1 MPRPK
6 KCRRVEGIPRARS
19 FKPQGIPMR
28 DLEEIYLSLDG
39 FEALR
44 LVDVEGA
51 DLESAAR
58 RMGVSRHTVGRV
70 LAEARRTVARAV
82 VEGLALTVWEGDAA
96 VTRVVAEQENPG
108 EESMKIAISSQGPG
122 LESRVDARFGRAAG
136 FVVVD
141 LATMAVEYLDN
152 GASQVAA
159 HGAGI
164 QAADRVARMGVGA
177 VLTGV
182 VGPKAFAALQQAGIQ
197 IFEGVQG
204 GTVAEAV
211 ERFRAGA
218 LTPATAPSG
227 GGR

>member
-6 KCRRVEGIPRARS
+6 KCRRVEGVPRARS

-28 DLEEIYLSLDG
+28 ELEEVYLSLDG

-44 LVDVEGA
+44 LVDVHGM
-51 DLESAAR
+51 DLESAAQ

-82 VEGLALTVWEGDAA
+82 VEGLALTVWEDDATPTQVSA
-96 VTRVVAEQENPG
+96 GRERTQEQF
-108 EESMKIAISSQGPG
+108 MKIAISSQGPS
-122 LESRVDARFGRAAG
+122 LQSRVDARFGRAAG

-141 LATMAVEYLDN
+141 LATMAVEYVDN
-152 GASQVAA
+152 GASQVAS

-164 QAADRVARMGVGA
+164 QAADRVARTGARA

-182 VGPKAFAALQQAGIQ
+182 VGPKAFAALQQAGIE

-204 GTVAEAV
+204 GTVADAV
-211 ERFRAGA
+211 EQFRSGA
-218 LTPATAPSG
+218 LTPAAAPSG